1 MTKVFI
7 CAIKVLLPASYVSLG
22 DIAFEKL
29 SHISWI
35 SFMFMYT
42 ESMAFSEAVNYK
54 VNLPERCLAYRQRQ
68 HFAHTLSGI

>member
-1 MTKVFI
+1 
-7 CAIKVLLPASYVSLG
+7 
-22 DIAFEKL
+22 
-29 SHISWI
+29 
-35 SFMFMYT
+35 MFMYT